1 VLLLVLRCGNTSA
14 TTINKRTEQQSNTKS
29 ENHIKMAFAPSWGRK
44 FGAQGFLLLF
54 AGGCWPP
61 LPAAQTVVPHIL
73 HISFSLLHEF
83 IWQ

>member
-1 VLLLVLRCGNTSA
+1 
-14 TTINKRTEQQSNTKS
+14 
-29 ENHIKMAFAPSWGRK
+29 MAFAPSWGRK